1 VSAKFVPKLQLHH
14 DNAPAHSLLVI
25 QGFLAKHKIP
35 LINQAPYSPNM
46 APWNFWLLPKLKMPL
61 KGTRFESREYATS
74 QLDMIRQEIPEIFPA
89 MAGPLEEV
97 CALPVRLL

>member
-1 VSAKFVPKLQLHH
+1 VPKLQLHH

-35 LINQAPYSPNM
+35 LISQAPYSPDM
-46 APWNFWLLPKLKMPL
+46 APWYFWLLPKLKMPL
-61 KGTRFESREYATS
+61 KGTRFESRECATS
-74 QLDMIRQEIPEIFPA
+74 QLDMIRQEAFQKFFPA

-97 CALPVRLL
+97 CALPMRLL